1 MVEAASTHAQSVD
14 GRRLRSERTRRRIVE
29 AYLALLGQDPQIP
42 TAARIAERAGC
53 SVRSIFE
60 RFSDLHALRV
70 AATDFAFAEA
80 NVQAVPRDLGTDRHA
95 RIRAHVE
102 MRAGTCTRWL
112 PMWRALNANQ
122 GESMELKAR
131 IKLAR
136 ELIIN
141 RAEAMYAP
149 ELSSVSRLESKH
161 VLIALEAL
169 IDFESWGRMRELYG
183 LSADE
188 ACAVWRMAIDRL
200 LPPTPAVS

>member
-1 MVEAASTHAQSVD
+1 MVQAASAHAPSVD
-14 GRRLRSERTRRRIVE
+14 GRRLRSERTRQRIVE
-29 AYLALLGQDPQIP
+29 AYLALLGQAPQIP
-42 TAARIAERAGC
+42 TAAQIAERAGC

-80 NVQAVPRDLGTDRHA
+80 NVQAVPRDLGTDRQA
-95 RIRAHVE
+95 RIRSHVE

-122 GESMELKAR
+122 GESLELKGR

-136 ELIIN
+136 ELIMN
-141 RAEAMYAP
+141 RAEVMYAP
-149 ELSSVSRLESKH
+149 ELSSVSPLERKRA
-161 VLIALEAL
+161 LIALEAL
-169 IDFESWGRMRELYG
+169 IDFESWARMRELYG

-200 LPPTPAVS
+200 LPPTRVVS